1 MPNIIIKTGLNSSGV
16 RSGLRELESEARNFR
31 ATFRK
36 NIESGGGLFGSI
48 DAALGKL
55 ATGRFAGHIAA
66 IGAALGVARVASE
79 AMSKHWENVA
89 AATDRARQNVEAIQA
104 TRDAV
109 TGQRFQGEAASD
121 AQARSAAARADEAA
135 QAAREA
141 GELGDP
147 STFSGLRKTANA
159 LAGSDGPSLKGFY
172 NFMMLAGGRLG
183 IPGMGKA
190 YESANELYN
199 ERQQR
204 AQETRQAS
212 DREAQLR
219 PFVEFQNA
227 TAQRAGVA
235 AQVAAEDRLGV
246 AQGRTTGFEAAANAL
261 LLANQQFNET
271 KRMFGDN
278 DPRTQQA
285 RAAALDAFTS
295 YDSEITNARR
305 FRNDP
310 TIAADSLARLGGGG
324 GVNVFGDGR
333 GELLFEQK
341 RLNTSISGL
350 TQVMQN
356 LNVTLSRVNLGGDVD

>member
-1 MPNIIIKTGLNSSGV
+1 MSNITIKAGLNSAGF
-16 RSGLRELESEARNFR
+16 RSGLKEMEQEAKNFR
-31 ATFRK
+31 AAFRK
-36 NIESGGGLFGSI
+36 NIENGGGLFGSI

-55 ATGRFAGHIAA
+55 STGRFAGSIAA
-66 IGAALGVARVASE
+66 VGAALGIARVASE

-89 AATDRARQNVEAIQA
+89 AATDRARQNIEAIQA

-109 TGQRFQGEAASD
+109 TGQRFQGDAASE

-141 GELGDP
+141 GEIGDP
-147 STFSGLRKTANA
+147 STFAGASRAAVALNGGERNLSSFFTMLRINA
-159 LAGSDGPSLKGFY
+159 
-172 NFMMLAGGRLG
+172 GRFG
-183 IPGMGKA
+183 VPFFGQD
-190 YESANELYN
+190 YESANQLYN

-204 AQETRQAS
+204 AQETRQES
-212 DREAQLR
+212 DRTAQLK

-341 RLNTSISGL
+341 RLNTTISGL

>member
-1 MPNIIIKTGLNSSGV
+1 MANLTIKAGLNSLGF
-16 RSGLRELESEARNFR
+16 RSGLKEMEAEARNFR
-31 ATFRK
+31 AAFKR
-36 NIESGGGLFGSI
+36 NIENGGGLFGSI

-55 ATGRFAGHIAA
+55 ASGRFAGQIAA

-79 AMSKHWENVA
+79 AMSKYWDNVA
-89 AATDRARQNVEAIQA
+89 ASTDRARQNIEAIQS
-104 TRDAV
+104 TRGAV
-109 TGQRFQGEAASD
+109 AGQKFQGDAAN
-121 AQARSAAARADEAA
+121 AELARASAERAGEAA

-141 GELGDP
+141 GEIADP
-147 STFSGLRKTANA
+147 STFAGLRKTANT
-159 LAGSDGPSLKGFY
+159 LAGSDGPSMSGFY
-172 NFMMLAGGRLG
+172 HFMMLAGGRLG
-183 IPGMGKA
+183 IPGMGKG
-190 YESANELYN
+190 YEAVNELYN
-199 ERQQR
+199 ERKQR
-204 AQETRQAS
+204 AQETRNAAE
-212 DREAQLR
+212 REAQLR
-219 PFVEFQNA
+219 PFTEFQNA

-235 AQVAAEDRLGV
+235 AQIAAEDRLGV

-261 LLANQQFNET
+261 LLANQQFEET

-285 RAAALDAFTS
+285 RGAALDAFTA
-295 YDSEITNARR
+295 YDSEITQARR

-350 TQVMQN
+350 TRVLQT
-356 LNVTLSRVNLGGDVD
+356 LNVTLSRANLGGDVD